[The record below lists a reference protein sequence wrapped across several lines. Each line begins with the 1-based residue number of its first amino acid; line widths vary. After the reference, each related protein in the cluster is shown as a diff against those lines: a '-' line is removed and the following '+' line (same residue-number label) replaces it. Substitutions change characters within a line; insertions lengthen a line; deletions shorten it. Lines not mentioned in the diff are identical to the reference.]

1 MQFVGVTISMDY
13 VLDYGFLLSVYH
25 YMGQPCSWTVAFTTA
40 CSSITV
46 IMFRTMVSSFSV
58 YRCMWPRGSSR
69 RYVQVLEETSQRAA
83 LEDRLKRAAHRL
95 EKASDGKRQW
105 HSAGPVW
112 RSGSSFGT
120 YNFWRSLVFGHW
132 LWRLRTSSEPY
143 TALDRCN
150 FFQC

>member
-25 YMGQPCSWTVAFTTA
+25 YMGQPCSWTIAFTIA

-95 EKASDGKRQW
+95 ENHLTESISGILLDQSGEVVRILELTIFC
-105 HSAGPVW
+105 GVW
-112 RSGSSFGT
+112 CSGTGSGDF
-120 YNFWRSLVFGHW
+120 V
-132 LWRLRTSSEPY
+132 RLRNRTLP
-143 TALDRCN
+143 LDRCK